1 MSDIRTLK
9 WFGLHMKR
17 LALSTLLLLL
27 THISTVAQI
36 SNPTGIIASGGGLAT
51 DGHRVTR
58 GIIAQT
64 AVGIATDGSHDQRAG
79 FLRVLA
85 VATDLFPGTDPRP
98 YSFELKQNYPNP
110 FNPST
115 AIAYETVFPAWVRV
129 TVYNMLGQ
137 IVDVLVDGMQ
147 PPGRHRILWQG
158 TDRTGSPVASGIY
171 VYRIETGRMTATRKM
186 LLLR

>member
-1 MSDIRTLK
+1 MK
-9 WFGLHMKR
+9 WFV
-17 LALSTLLLLL
+17 LSTLLLLL
-27 THISTVAQI
+27 TDIPTFAQI
-36 SNPTGIIASGGGLAT
+36 SNPTGTIASGGGHAT
-51 DGHRVTR
+51 DGHIVTR

-64 AVGIATDGSHDQRAG
+64 AVGIATDGSLEQRAG
-79 FLRVLA
+79 FLRILA
-85 VATDLFPGTDPRP
+85 VATDIFSGTDPRP
-98 YSFELKQNYPNP
+98 YSFVLKQNYPNP

-147 PPGRHRILWQG
+147 LPGRHKILWQG
-158 TDRTGSPVASGIY
+158 TDRAGRPVASGIY
-171 VYRIETGRMTATRKM
+171 VYRIDTGRMTATRKM